1 METKQKG
8 GKLERLRRSF
18 NFDNSFYVELVGRA
32 GGLVLWWW
40 QSININ
46 VENFSKNFINV
57 IVKNDEG
64 RPWRCN
70 FSYGSP
76 YNEDRAKVRET
87 LTNFNR
93 EEDVAWCCIG
103 DFNEVRFQ
111 YEKGG
116 EFLAVSIANS
126 DDDAFIHERLDQ
138 VLCNLKQ
145 LDIFPHC
152 NGIIGLAIGSNHKP
166 IILKLE

>member
-8 GKLERLRRSF
+8 GKLEKLRRSF
-18 NFDNSFYVELVGRA
+18 NFDNSFYVEPVGRA
-32 GGLVLWWW
+32 GGLALWWW

-76 YNEDRAKVRET
+76 YNEGRAKVRET
-87 LTNFNR
+87 LKNFNR

-103 DFNEVRFQ
+103 DFNE
-111 YEKGG
+111 
-116 EFLAVSIANS
+116 
-126 DDDAFIHERLDQ
+126 
-138 VLCNLKQ
+138 

-152 NGIIGLAIGSNHKP
+152 SGITGLAIGSNHKP
-166 IILKLE
+166 VILKLE